1 MEQANSSNPNV
12 PSVPQEET
20 VVVPVQVEN
29 DKSPLPDLNQEGVK
43 QEKAPSKDSYEKAEF
58 MA

>member
-20 VVVPVQVEN
+20 VVVPIQVEN
-29 DKSPLPDLNQEGVK
+29 DKSPLPDSNQEGVK
-43 QEKAPSKDSYEKAEF
+43 QGEGSIER
-58 MA
+58 